1 MKFLEY
7 QAKEVFKAA
16 GIPVPTGSVVSAPA
30 QARAAAEQLGGA
42 VVVKAQVPI
51 GGRGKAGGIAV
62 VKDAAQ
68 AEQEAARILSTE
80 IRGYPVRE
88 LLIEQAADIQAE
100 YYLGITVDR
109 AKQAPVLI
117 VSSAG
122 GMDIEEVA
130 EKHPDKVARVWI
142 DPTIGLRSFQ
152 VREACYRAAIPA
164 EQAKELAGFVQKL
177 YQVFVANDAI
187 LVEINPLAVLGD
199 GRLIALDGKM
209 ETDANAHFRHPDHAG
224 VDEQAEHELERK
236 ARDLGLAYVKLDGY
250 VGIIGNG
257 AGLVMT
263 TLDMIQRSG
272 GKAANF
278 LDIGG
283 GAKAE
288 VVKNALS
295 IVLSDP
301 DVKSVLINVFGGI
314 TRGDEVAK
322 GLLAVT
328 SEMDVRV
335 PIVIRLAGTRAEE
348 GRALLAQSKLH
359 TAETFQEA
367 ARKAVELAH
376 QAS

>member
-7 QAKEVFKAA
+7 QAKEVFRAA
-16 GIPVPTGSVVSAPA
+16 GIPVPSGKVARTAA
-30 QARAAAEQLGGA
+30 EARAVAEELGGA
-42 VVVKAQVPI
+42 VVVKSQVPI

-62 VKDAAQ
+62 VKDAAE
-68 AEQEAARILSTE
+68 AEREARRILSME
-80 IRGYPVRE
+80 IRGYPVKE
-88 LLIEQAADIQAE
+88 VLVEQAADIKAE

-109 AKQAPVLI
+109 ARQAPVLI

-130 EKHPDKVARVWI
+130 EKHPDRVARVWI
-142 DPTIGLRSFQ
+142 NPLIGLRPFQ
-152 VREACYRAAIPA
+152 VREATFRAGIPP
-164 EQAKELAGFVQKL
+164 ENAKVLATFVQ
-177 YQVFVANDAI
+177 QVYRVFTENDAI

-199 GRLIALDGKM
+199 GRMVALDGKM
-209 ETDANAHFRHPDHAG
+209 ETDANAHFRHPNAGG
-224 VDEQAEHELERK
+224 VDEQAEHPLEQR

-263 TLDMIQRSG
+263 TLDMIQKNG

-288 VVKNALS
+288 VVRNALS
-295 IVLSDP
+295 VVLADP

-322 GLLAVT
+322 GLLSVT
-328 SEMDVRV
+328 SEMDVKV

-348 GRALLAQSKLH
+348 GRALLAGSRLH

-367 ARKAVELAH
+367 AKLAVELAKN
-376 QAS
+376 

>member
-16 GIPVPTGSVVSAPA
+16 DIPVPNGKVARSVEE
-30 QARAAAEQLGGA
+30 ARSAAESLGGA
-42 VVVKAQVPI
+42 VVVKSQVPI

-62 VKDAAQ
+62 VKDADE
-68 AEQEAARILSTE
+68 AEREATRILSME
-80 IRGYPVRE
+80 IRGYPVHE
-88 LLIEQAADIQAE
+88 VLIEEAAEIKAE

-130 EKHPDKVARVWI
+130 EKHPDQVARVWI
-142 DPTIGLRSFQ
+142 DPAIGLQPFQ
-152 VREACYRAAIPA
+152 VREACFRAAVAPEYMKA
-164 EQAKELAGFVQKL
+164 LAALVQKV
-177 YQVFVANDAI
+177 YQVFVENDAI

-199 GRLIALDGKM
+199 GRLVALDGKM
-209 ETDANAHFRHPDHAG
+209 ETDANADFRHPNQEG
-224 VDEQAEHELERK
+224 VDEQAEHELELK

-263 TLDMIQRSG
+263 TLDMIQRNG
-272 GKAANF
+272 GRAANF

-288 VVKNALS
+288 VVRNALS
-295 IVLSDP
+295 VVLSDP

-328 SEMDVRV
+328 SEMDVKV

-348 GRALLAQSKLH
+348 GRALLAESDLN

-367 ARKAVELAH
+367 AQKAVELAG
-376 QAS
+376 